1 MGSSFQLTSWR
12 KNREVK
18 ARDEER
24 PSLIQASNVQL
35 LWLGW
40 TLQNEV
46 DKNKSKITT
55 KAKYSRSDT
64 FYRAVIIHADDI
76 TESAIL
82 EDGGGSNCPN
92 LQEYFFHCTNK
103 IRFLGKQV
111 RFGSS
116 AGMECNITHATLQ
129 LSLLL

>member
-1 MGSSFQLTSWR
+1 MAIGSSFQLTSWR

-35 LWLGW
+35 RWLGW
-40 TLQNEV
+40 ALQNEV
-46 DKNKSKITT
+46 DKNKRKITT

-82 EDGGGSNCPN
+82 EDGGGPTVRTFKNSFSIA
-92 LQEYFFHCTNK
+92 Q
-103 IRFLGKQV
+103 IRSDF
-111 RFGSS
+111 
-116 AGMECNITHATLQ
+116 
-129 LSLLL
+129 